1 MRWLAE
7 SDEPHH
13 AAADEAAVTEAKRA
27 MISMSQFA
35 LIRLL
40 RMLGLVPTVRPHA
53 GFSLGVRLRAVE
65 SYFVAAIEIHP

>member
-1 MRWLAE
+1 M
-7 SDEPHH
+7 
-13 AAADEAAVTEAKRA
+13 
-27 MISMSQFA
+27 MSMSQFA